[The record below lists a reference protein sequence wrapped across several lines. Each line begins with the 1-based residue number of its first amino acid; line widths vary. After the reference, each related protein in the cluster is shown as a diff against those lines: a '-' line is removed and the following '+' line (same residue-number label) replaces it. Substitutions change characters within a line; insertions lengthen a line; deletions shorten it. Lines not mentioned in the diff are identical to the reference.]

1 MTVRGISCI
10 VLDLVLLVLALG
22 TGIRELLV
30 AAAFLAIFWIF
41 ALLSLG
47 LASLTLSAVGEL
59 DRREV
64 NRGDEVQ
71 YSFVLSG
78 RVFLPVAGH
87 LSMLPPGVRPG
98 YAREQNHAFFLRPT
112 IVPWRRTFPL
122 TLPCR
127 HRGRWQVAPQVLR
140 LQDIFGLF
148 SLPILQNGRVQPV
161 PRLLTVYP
169 RIHRLSA
176 PREKLSANQ
185 GFAAALLRNA
195 QSGELFG
202 DTRQY
207 QPGDPFKRVHWK
219 QSARTGQL
227 YVRQFEEQ
235 ENPRALLVMDIGCR
249 REDVERNADTA
260 TEIVASLARHVVQG
274 GRELQVLPVRT
285 RAAGDFIGGSVGC
298 YVHSERDMGILM
310 ELLCDVTYH
319 RTDEPLDAWQLRDV
333 RLSNVGAVFV
343 VTDNPSEGLMEDL
356 MLLRRG
362 GRRVLCFVTA
372 MSGGL
377 PRTVEEALRD
387 PNRSPVLVSDPT
399 QIAEKVGGAL

>member
-10 VLDLVLLVLALG
+10 LLDMFLLVLALG

-47 LASLTLSAVGEL
+47 LASLTLSVVGEL

-71 YSFVLSG
+71 YCFVLSG
-78 RVFLPVAGH
+78 RVLLPVAGH

-98 YAREQNHAFFLRPT
+98 HAREQNHAFFLRPS
-112 IVPWRRTFPL
+112 ILRWKRTFPL

-127 HRGRWQVAPQVLR
+127 HRGRWQVAPQSLR

-148 SLPILQNGRVQPV
+148 SLPIVQHKRVQPI

-169 RIHRLSA
+169 RIHELLA
-176 PREKLSANQ
+176 LNEQHAANQ

-207 QPGDPFKRVHWK
+207 QQGDPFKRVHWK

-260 TEIVASLARHVVQG
+260 TEIVASLAQHVVRG

-285 RAAGDFIGGSVGC
+285 RAAGDFIGGNVGC
-298 YVHSERDMGILM
+298 YVHSERDMGTLM
-310 ELLCDVTYH
+310 DLLCDVTYH
-319 RTDEPLDAWQLRDV
+319 RTQEPLDAWQLRDV

-343 VTDNPSEGLMEDL
+343 VTDNPSEGLLEDL
-356 MLLRRG
+356 MMLRRG

-377 PRTVEEALRD
+377 PQPVVDVLHD
-387 PNRSPVLVSDPT
+387 PNRCPVLVSDPT
-399 QIAEKVGGAL
+399 QISEKVGGAL

>member
-10 VLDLVLLVLALG
+10 LLDLFLLVLALG
-22 TGIRELLV
+22 TGIRALLV
-30 AAAFLAIFWIF
+30 ATAFLAIFWIF

-47 LASLTLSAVGEL
+47 LASLTLSVVGEL

-78 RVFLPVAGH
+78 RVLLPVAGH

-98 YAREQNHAFFLRPT
+98 HAREQNHAFFLRPSFLR
-112 IVPWRRTFPL
+112 WKRTFQL

-127 HRGRWQVAPQVLR
+127 HRGRWQVAPQLLR

-148 SLPILQNGRVQPV
+148 SLPIVQHKRVQPL
-161 PRLLTVYP
+161 PLLLTVYP
-169 RIHRLSA
+169 RIYDLSA
-176 PREKLSANQ
+176 PQEKLSANQ
-185 GFAAALLRNA
+185 GYAAALLRNA
-195 QSGELFG
+195 QSGDLFG

-207 QPGDPFKRVHWK
+207 QQGDPFKRVHWK

-260 TEIVASLARHVVQG
+260 TEIVSSLAQHVVRG
-274 GRELQVLPVRT
+274 GRSLQVLPVRT
-285 RAAGDFIGGSVGC
+285 RAGGDFVGSGVGC
-298 YVHSERDMGILM
+298 HIHSERDMGTLM
-310 ELLCDVTYH
+310 ELLCDVVYH
-319 RTDEPLDAWQLRDV
+319 RTEEPLDAWQLRDV
-333 RLSNVGAVFV
+333 RFSSVGAVFV
-343 VTDNPSEGLMEDL
+343 VTDNPSAALLEDL

-362 GRRVLCFVTA
+362 GCRVVCFVTA
-372 MSGGL
+372 MTGGL
-377 PRTVEEALRD
+377 PQPVQEALRD
-387 PNRSPVLVSDPT
+387 PAQSPVLVSDPT